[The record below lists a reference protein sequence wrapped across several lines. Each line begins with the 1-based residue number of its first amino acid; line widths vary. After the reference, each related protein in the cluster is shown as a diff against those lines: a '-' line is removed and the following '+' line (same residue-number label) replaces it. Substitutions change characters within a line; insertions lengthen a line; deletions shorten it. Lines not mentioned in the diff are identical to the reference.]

1 MKTLFLKIFLWFWL
15 AIAALLVIVVAVGGL
30 SQTFRPDARPEWAAF
45 HASLAQEA
53 YEAGGKAGL
62 LHYAARVESLTT
74 AQAFLFDTHG
84 NELSGRTIP
93 EPARDAVRAAVVSGK
108 RIERR
113 NFHSGSYNTYPLT
126 GADGRR
132 YVFVR
137 LYSQPRP
144 ARLTLPTM
152 GAGWLLMLGA
162 ILTAGLVCY
171 WLARYL
177 TSPIRELTLATQR
190 LAEGDLTARVG
201 SGVQNRRDE
210 LADLGRHFNHMAERL
225 ESMIGSQRELLRN
238 VSHELRSP
246 LARLNVA
253 LGLARQHADADGVE
267 PLDRIERESER
278 LNDLIG
284 RLLMLSRLEAG
295 LVEARLETIELE
307 NMVRSVADDASFEA
321 GGSGRQ
327 VTLQV
332 EGRGVVKGN
341 PEILRSA
348 LENVVRNAVRHS
360 PANSR
365 VELSLLRPAERTLLV
380 RVRDHGAGVPDA
392 AIPDLFRPFYR
403 LDVARAHDRNGAGLG
418 LAIAQRAVQLHGGR
432 IEARNHPDGGLCVE
446 ITLPMPASVEAGVGI
461 EPTSTRVAG
470 ESIIGLKPTPH
481 TSTVV
486 PPPR

>member
-30 SQTFRPDARPEWAAF
+30 SQSFRPDARPEWAAF

-53 YEAGGKAGL
+53 YEVGGQAGL

-74 AQAFLFDTHG
+74 AQAFLFDAHG
-84 NELSGRTIP
+84 NELSGRSIP
-93 EPARDAVRAAVVSGK
+93 EPARDAFRAALASGK
-108 RIERR
+108 IERR

-126 GADGRR
+126 GADGSR

-144 ARLTLPTM
+144 ARLTLPTV
-152 GAGWLLMLGA
+152 GAGWPLMLGA

-190 LAEGDLTARVG
+190 LAKGDLTARVG
-201 SGVQNRRDE
+201 PRLQNRRDE

-225 ESMIGSQRELLRN
+225 ESMIDAQRELLRN

-253 LGLARQHADADGVE
+253 LGLARQHADAAGVE

-284 RLLMLSRLEAG
+284 RLLMLNRLETG
-295 LVEARLETIELE
+295 LVEARLEAIELE
-307 NMVRSVADDASFEA
+307 TMVRSVADDASFEA
-321 GGSGRQ
+321 HGSGRD

-332 EGRGVVKGN
+332 DGGGIVKGN

-348 LENVVRNAVRHS
+348 LENVVRNAVRYS
-360 PANSR
+360 PPSSR
-365 VELSLLRPAERTLLV
+365 VEVSLLRPAERTLLV

-403 LDVARAHDRNGAGLG
+403 LDAARAHDRNGAGLG
-418 LAIAQRAVQLHGGR
+418 LAIAQRAVQLHGGT

-446 ITLPMPASVEAGVGI
+446 ITLPPASVEAGVGI
-461 EPTSTRVAG
+461 EPTSTRVVG